1 MIDLHSHILPGLD
14 DGSTG
19 IVQSIAMAKIA
30 VDSGIRAMAVTP
42 HCIDDRRIGIR
53 SALDLLRDA
62 LAEAQIP
69 LKLYPGM
76 EIMGSPAT
84 ADMLLQGRLITINGS
99 RYPLVEFPFKSTGEA
114 ETAILAQI
122 VQAGYTPIVAHPE
135 RYAYVQEDPS
145 LLNLWKEMG
154 CGFQVNRG
162 SFLGHFGGNARILAY
177 DMTSRGFTT
186 IVATDAHSDQH
197 RIPWMRDIKNIL
209 EREISPLAAQYLL
222 RQNPLHILKNEDI
235 SSVDPDWF

>member
-19 IVQSIAMAKIA
+19 IVQSIEMAKIA

-53 SALDLLRDA
+53 TALSMLRDA
-62 LAEAQIP
+62 LEEAQIP

-76 EIMGSPAT
+76 EIMGSPST
-84 ADMLLQGRLITINGS
+84 ADMLLDGRLITINGS
-99 RYPLVEFPFKSTGEA
+99 RYPLVEFPFKSDGDT
-114 ETAILAQI
+114 ETNTLAQI
-122 VQAGYTPIVAHPE
+122 VEAGYTPVVAHPE
-135 RYAYVQEDPS
+135 RYLYVQEDPS
-145 LLNLWKEMG
+145 ILNLWKEMG
-154 CGFQVNRG
+154 CAFQVNRG

-177 DMTSRGFTT
+177 DMTVRGFTT
-186 IVATDAHSDQH
+186 IIASDAHSNQH

-209 EREISPLAAQYLL
+209 DREISPLSAQYLL
-222 RQNPLHILKNEDI
+222 RQNPLHILRNEDI
-235 SSVDPDWF
+235 PSLDPDWF